1 MSNRYLKTFNR
12 KSKSRE
18 NVYDSA
24 RNFYEINKF
33 IDAVC
38 SSHVDKVS
46 EDLLDTICDSLLFN
60 RNLTAKKVHEM
71 LMSSLEKSIRYKDSL
86 QEDDEKR
93 EVRA

>member
-46 EDLLDTICDSLLFN
+46 ED
-60 RNLTAKKVHEM
+60 
-71 LMSSLEKSIRYKDSL
+71 
-86 QEDDEKR
+86 
-93 EVRA
+93 